1 MIPTMEQTVMTL
13 KKMSKKDYAL
23 AARMI
28 ENIASPDEYMSRN
41 EVNNCVDRLCKKYD
55 RALKELAK

>member
-28 ENIASPDEYMSRN
+28 ENIASPDEYMSRD

>member
-1 MIPTMEQTVMTL
+1 MEQTVMTL